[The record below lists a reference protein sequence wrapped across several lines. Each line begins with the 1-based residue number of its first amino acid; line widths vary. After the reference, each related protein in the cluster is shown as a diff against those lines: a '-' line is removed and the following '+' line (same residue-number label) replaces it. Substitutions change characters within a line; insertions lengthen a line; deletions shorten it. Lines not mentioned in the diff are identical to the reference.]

1 MTDRLTEL
9 LAKMT
14 AAQEKT
20 LKRQHQV
27 SEAVNNSLAGGIA
40 GLAGV
45 ADAME
50 QLKQKPDA
58 YPAIPNEGAR
68 QQALAALARAQLD
81 ATNRNAHVANA
92 VNAGVAAGVQGIAD
106 VAAGFRQMA
115 QAPAATPDALPPEQ
129 LEAAQRADRLMAA
142 IRAAKVT
149 ADGDD
154 LLPSRGDD
162 PEPALPPMPASGPV
176 SQPAPIVHI
185 CPTCQGSGRV
195 TYY

>member
-1 MTDRLTEL
+1 MSDRLTEL

-14 AAQEKT
+14 NAQET
-20 LKRQHQV
+20 SLRRQQQV
-27 SEAVNNSLAGGIA
+27 TEAVNNSLAGGLG

-50 QLKQKPDA
+50 QLRQRPDA
-58 YPAIPNEGAR
+58 YPTVPNEGAR
-68 QQALAALARAQLD
+68 QQALASIAQAQLD

-92 VNAGVAAGVQGIAD
+92 VNAGVVAGAQGLAD

-129 LEAAQRADRLMAA
+129 FEAAQRADRLMAA
-142 IRAAKVT
+142 FQAARRT
-149 ADGDD
+149 SDGDD
-154 LLPSRGDD
+154 PLTSRGDD
-162 PEPALPPMPASGPV
+162 PQPILA
-176 SQPAPIVHI
+176 PAPVPAPAPQPVVLV

-195 TYY
+195 TYS